1 MWARFG
7 LVTALPIGLV
17 LVVVDL
23 SVPPQTESPIS
34 FLSGLSCLIVKQ
46 ECSVVNPDCW
56 RERRL
61 EDEDDEDETDS
72 LH

>member
-1 MWARFG
+1 MRARFG
-7 LVTALPIGLV
+7 LVTALPIG

-56 RERRL
+56 RERRF
-61 EDEDDEDETDS
+61 EDEDETDS